1 MGGAMTIRYN
11 RVLAYA
17 FMVLGAINVA
27 LGGWLLLLRSFNTSL
42 VIGFVLLLL
51 AALYL
56 TRPYFT
62 IEKNQVVVSAMVG
75 PVKRTFFFRTAED
88 VKVEG
93 GRLFVRDGERWK
105 RVPVYRWMSDAA
117 DWKAMESKL
126 AAGTPGQTV

>member
-17 FMVLGAINVA
+17 FMV

-56 TRPYFT
+56 TRPSYFT

-126 AAGTPGQTV
+126 AAVTPGQTV